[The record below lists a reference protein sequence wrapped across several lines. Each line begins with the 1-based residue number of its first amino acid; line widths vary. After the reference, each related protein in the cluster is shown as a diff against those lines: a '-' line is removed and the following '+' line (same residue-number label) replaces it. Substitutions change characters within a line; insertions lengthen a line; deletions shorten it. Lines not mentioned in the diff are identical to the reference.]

1 MTSSTTLETP
11 AMPSTPLTSPAPTSR
26 AGRSL
31 FGSFSR
37 FAVGCLFAGLPA
49 LGAQSLPE
57 RLSQTGLYA
66 DLATKQVAPD
76 LLAFTPQYPL
86 WSDGARK
93 SRWISLPA
101 GTSID
106 ARDPDAWVFP
116 VGTRLWKEFAYER
129 RVETRYI
136 ELTAD
141 GWVFATYRWLDDE
154 SEALLAPKFGQRAV
168 YEVAGGV
175 QYDLPARTDCRA
187 CHEGNVSRVLGFS
200 ALQLSGARD
209 PGAPHAEPLR
219 PGDVDLA
226 MLVRQG
232 WVKGLP
238 AALVAFAPEIPARSA
253 TERAA
258 LGYLHGNCANCH
270 NTRGPLADLDF
281 SLEVRLDAGVA
292 AARPAALA
300 TGLERT
306 ARFQPAGSAP
316 MARFAPGRPEASLV
330 LQRMARRDP
339 ISQMPPLGTKVVDRE
354 ALALV
359 ERWIRDGLL
368 QPHRIQTASQGEK
381 P

>member
-1 MTSSTTLETP
+1 M
-11 AMPSTPLTSPAPTSR
+11 
-26 AGRSL
+26 
-31 FGSFSR
+31 
-37 FAVGCLFAGLPA
+37 
-49 LGAQSLPE
+49 LPE
-57 RLSQTGLYA
+57 RLSETGLYA
-66 DLATKQVAPD
+66 DVATKRVAEG

-93 SRWISLPA
+93 SRWIALPV

-141 GWVFATYRWLDDE
+141 GWVFATYRWLDDQ
-154 SEALLAPKFGQRAV
+154 SDALLAPKFGQRAV
-168 YEVAGGV
+168 YETAGGV
-175 QYDLPARTDCRA
+175 SYDLPARTDCRA

-200 ALQLSGARD
+200 ALQLSEARD
-209 PGAPHAEPLR
+209 PGAPHAEAIR
-219 PGDVDLA
+219 PGEVDLA
-226 MLVRQG
+226 ALVRRG
-232 WVKGLP
+232 WVQGLP
-238 AALVAFAPEIPARSA
+238 AALVAFPPEIPARSA
-253 TERAA
+253 VERSA

-270 NTRGPLADLDF
+270 NARGPLADLDF
-281 SLEVRLDAGVA
+281 SLEVRLAAGA
-292 AARPAALA
+292 AGAGPAALA

-306 ARFQPAGSAP
+306 ARFQPSGSAP
-316 MARFAPGRPEASLV
+316 MARLAAGHPEASLV

-354 ALALV
+354 AVALV
-359 ERWIRDGLL
+359 ESWIREGLV
-368 QPHRIQTASQGEK
+368 QPLALQTASKGER